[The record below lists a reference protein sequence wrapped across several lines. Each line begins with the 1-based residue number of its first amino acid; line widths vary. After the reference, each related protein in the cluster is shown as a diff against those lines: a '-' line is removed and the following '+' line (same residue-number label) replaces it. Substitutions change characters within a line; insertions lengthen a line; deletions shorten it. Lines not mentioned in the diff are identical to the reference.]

1 MSGVF
6 VCRGLSKCWLVLLK
20 FDATLDAEC
29 GVSDNLHSLGEV
41 KGLQV
46 CSKTLEMDI

>member
-6 VCRGLSKCWLVLLK
+6 VCRRLSKCWLVLLE

-29 GVSDNLHSLGEV
+29 GFLDNLYSLGEV

-46 CSKTLEMDI
+46 CSKTLKMDI